1 LKSLYASIAHILA
14 EQDDRRHEITRVLYL
29 LVDDYVEVT
38 GGDVQSLIEKQ
49 GRSLTQQAVI
59 TLVVVIVAIFLGFS
73 TLAATIKPLGKIS
86 DTVGRVARERDLTL
100 RVDHKNDDEMGVMVS
115 SFNKMLAE
123 LQKSFH
129 DVQDRMGDVSGAV
142 ESLNTAAQQ
151 VAASSSSQ
159 SSSTSAMAA
168 SVEEMTVSINT
179 VASSAGD
186 AQTMAERAGEVSDEG
201 GQIIERTA
209 AEMGAIA
216 ETVAQAS
223 QVIQALGNDSQQIS
237 SVVQVIKEVADQ
249 TNLLALNAA
258 IEAARAGEQGR
269 GFAVVADE
277 VRKLAE
283 RTAQSTG
290 DISTMI
296 SKIQVSAKEAVDE
309 MGRVVQ
315 QVESGKTLAQN
326 AGERMAEIREE
337 AGKVSNAVTE
347 ISNALKEQSQAS
359 QDIAKHVE
367 SIAQMTDE
375 NNAAAEETSSS
386 AQHLHQLSGSVAS
399 TLAQFKV

>member
-1 LKSLYASIAHILA
+1 
-14 EQDDRRHEITRVLYL
+14 
-29 LVDDYVEVT
+29 
-38 GGDVQSLIEKQ
+38 
-49 GRSLTQQAVI
+49 
-59 TLVVVIVAIFLGFS
+59 
-73 TLAATIKPLGKIS
+73 
-86 DTVGRVARERDLTL
+86 
-100 RVDHKNDDEMGVMVS
+100 
-115 SFNKMLAE
+115 
-123 LQKSFH
+123 
-129 DVQDRMGDVSGAV
+129 
-142 ESLNTAAQQ
+142 
-151 VAASSSSQ
+151 
-159 SSSTSAMAA
+159 MAA

-186 AQTMAERAGEVSDEG
+186 AQSMAERAGEVSNEG

-216 ETVAQAS
+216 QTVAQAS
-223 QVIQALGNDSQQIS
+223 NVIQALGSDSQQIS

-290 DISTMI
+290 DISAMI
-296 SKIQVSAKEAVDE
+296 GKIQVSAKEAVDE
-309 MGRVVQ
+309 MGRVVK
-315 QVESGKTLAQN
+315 QVESGKALAQN

-375 NNAAAEETSSS
+375 NSAAAEETASG
-386 AQHLHQLSGSVAS
+386 AQRLNQLADDVSS
-399 TLAQFKV
+399 TLAKFKV